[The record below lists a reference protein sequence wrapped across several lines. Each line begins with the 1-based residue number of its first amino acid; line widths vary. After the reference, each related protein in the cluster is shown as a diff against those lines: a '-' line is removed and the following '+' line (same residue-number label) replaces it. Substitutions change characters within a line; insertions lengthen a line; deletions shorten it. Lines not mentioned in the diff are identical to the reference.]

1 MEKQLRYAIT
11 GPPNVGKSSLFIAL
25 TGIRVKTANYPG
37 TTLEIHN
44 GIIKGTDVEVTD
56 LPGIL
61 RPANPLDEDEKI
73 AVREIVGGKYDG
85 VVVVAAP
92 HAWREALNIAKF
104 ASKFKPVVL
113 VFNMVDVWKP
123 PNSEIELSQL
133 VSTPVIYVS
142 AIKNYGV
149 KKLADLLVRGINA
162 SRPTEY
168 VLKIPKSIGFVSSV
182 LTRPAPA
189 LTLILSIAFVSV
201 GLLVALVEGVAPWG
215 ELPFSINGTL
225 GALEKRMSD
234 VVHAAIPNRLTAS
247 FIADGLLGSAV
258 TLASISAY
266 VFVALVLVVLYEE
279 SGLIAHLTR
288 GVEKLLNWIGLTP
301 RGAVCLLMGISCN
314 VPAIAGAKVL
324 WGQANRTL
332 TALLIPYMP
341 CAARLAIF
349 ASVATAALV
358 NAPYLI
364 PLMVLL
370 PYLISFAAAVTA
382 SGL

>member
-149 KKLADLLVRGINA
+149 KKI
-162 SRPTEY
+162 SRFTC
-168 VLKIPKSIGFVSSV
+168 SG
-182 LTRPAPA
+182 
-189 LTLILSIAFVSV
+189 
-201 GLLVALVEGVAPWG
+201 
-215 ELPFSINGTL
+215 N
-225 GALEKRMSD
+225 KR
-234 VVHAAIPNRLTAS
+234 
-247 FIADGLLGSAV
+247 
-258 TLASISAY
+258 
-266 VFVALVLVVLYEE
+266 
-279 SGLIAHLTR
+279 
-288 GVEKLLNWIGLTP
+288 
-301 RGAVCLLMGISCN
+301 
-314 VPAIAGAKVL
+314 
-324 WGQANRTL
+324 
-332 TALLIPYMP
+332 
-341 CAARLAIF
+341 
-349 ASVATAALV
+349 VATD
-358 NAPYLI
+358 
-364 PLMVLL
+364 
-370 PYLISFAAAVTA
+370 
-382 SGL
+382 